1 MINLNDYKEVLKMV
15 AVIIMLWFVTVG
27 IIALG
32 YLVMH

>member
-1 MINLNDYKEVLKMV
+1 MIIKGVLKMV

-32 YLVMH
+32 YLVIH

>member
-1 MINLNDYKEVLKMV
+1 MIIKGVLKMV
-15 AVIIMLWFVTVG
+15 AVIIMLWFVTIG

>member
-1 MINLNDYKEVLKMV
+1 MIIKEVLKMV
-15 AVIIMLWFVTVG
+15 AVLIMMWFVTVG

>member
-1 MINLNDYKEVLKMV
+1 MIIKEILKMV